1 MFKSNYYH
9 FLKRGWAAKALKP
22 GGITCLPK
30 KSIRFLIGK
39 YFSPIH
45 HYPYQLKAMIRGQSK
60 KYVPSSVYK
69 LPAKIPGGISVK
81 VFLDTNIII
90 GGGNCP
96 EHVELKRKANDG
108 EICLYIGHEICS
120 EQSKR
125 STDHYFGSCNA
136 ARNQKLF
143 KILQETKKTQQKLE
157 ALEEDEWK
165 FWDDCQ
171 LHYPQ
176 CTFSGLISAA
186 GVSPPNFYWKKI

>member
-1 MFKSNYYH
+1 M
-9 FLKRGWAAKALKP
+9 
-22 GGITCLPK
+22 
-30 KSIRFLIGK
+30 
-39 YFSPIH
+39 
-45 HYPYQLKAMIRGQSK
+45 
-60 KYVPSSVYK
+60 
-69 LPAKIPGGISVK
+69 K

-186 GVSPPNFYWKKI
+186 GVSPPELLLEKDLNNEIVFLEELITIFNIENMDAIHLMTAHSANINFFLTWDKRLIKRAGKVHWLHPKIATPFDFLQKVNFSSSG